1 MFAGHSLLSFG
12 IVKQSSLPDTR
23 SFPREHLTLELAI
36 LSERKTA
43 KIIFLLE
50 ELRQAHPDIQDRIDD
65 EAAVM
70 SEPANPQSV
79 LEALNRQTAESG

>member
-1 MFAGHSLLSFG
+1 LGG
-12 IVKQSSLPDTR
+12 TDG
-23 SFPREHLTLELAI
+23 
-36 LSERKTA
+36 SERKTA

-50 ELRQAHPDIQDRIDD
+50 ELRQDHPDIQDRIDD